1 LPRPRADHS
10 RGRRVSKPVPLTL
23 SMRPPKRPC
32 NESPV

>member
-1 LPRPRADHS
+1 
-10 RGRRVSKPVPLTL
+10 KPVPLTL